1 MTRLHIPIPLRWG
14 DLDAYGHINNVETL
28 RLIEEARVR
37 AFWRSAESDADPN
50 PQPTAVLDLTADS
63 HVWSLVARS
72 EVEYLVPMPYTRAP
86 IDVEIWLGRLGGA
99 SIEICFE
106 LYSPVGVEPRVLY
119 ARAATS
125 IVTVD
130 AASGRP
136 TRIPALLRELWA
148 PYLEDPLHFT
158 RR

>member
-28 RLIEEARVR
+28 RLVEEARVR
-37 AFWRSAESDADPN
+37 AFWRSAEGDADPN
-50 PQPTAVLDLTADS
+50 PQPSAVLDLTADS
-63 HVWSLVARS
+63 TVWSLVARS

-86 IDVEIWLGRLGGA
+86 IDVEVWLGRLGGA

-106 LYSPVGVEPRVLY
+106 LYSPAGVEPRVLY
-119 ARAATS
+119 ARAATA

-130 AASGRP
+130 AATGRP

-148 PYLEDPLHFT
+148 PYLEAPLVFT

>member
-37 AFWRSAESDADPN
+37 AFWRSADEDPN
-50 PQPTAVLDLTADS
+50 PQPTAVLDLTSDS
-63 HVWSLVARS
+63 TTWSLVSRS
-72 EVEYLVPMPYTRAP
+72 EVEYLVPMPYARAP
-86 IDVEIWLGRLGGA
+86 IDVEVWLGRLGGA

-106 LYSPVGVEPRVLY
+106 LYSPAGVEPRVLY
-119 ARAATS
+119 ARSATT

-148 PYLEDPLHFT
+148 PYLEEPLTF
-158 RR
+158 RRR

>member
-37 AFWRSAESDADPN
+37 AFWRGGDEFD
-50 PQPTAVLDLTADS
+50 QPAAVLDLSAESST
-63 HVWSLVARS
+63 WSLVARS
-72 EVEYLVPMPYTRAP
+72 EVEYLAPMPYTRAP
-86 IDVEIWLGRLGGA
+86 IDVEVWLGRIAGA
-99 SIEICFE
+99 SIEMCFE
-106 LYSPVGVEPRVLY
+106 LYSPAGFVPRVLHV
-119 ARAATS
+119 RAATS
-125 IVTVD
+125 IVMVN

-136 TRIPALLRELWA
+136 TRVPALLHELWS
-148 PYLEDPLHFT
+148 PYLEEPLHFT

>member
-1 MTRLHIPIPLRWG
+1 VRLHIPIPLRWG

-37 AFWRSAESDADPN
+37 SFWRGAGSEADP
-50 PQPTAVLDLTADS
+50 QQTAVLDLSADS
-63 HVWSLVARS
+63 TIWSLVSRS
-72 EVEYLVPMPYTRAP
+72 EIEYLAPMPYTQAP
-86 IDVEIWLGRLGGA
+86 IDVEVWLGKLGGA
-99 SIEICFE
+99 NIDVCFE
-106 LYSPVGVEPRVLY
+106 LYSPLGVEPRVLY
-119 ARAATS
+119 ARAATE

-136 TRIPALLRELWA
+136 TRIPSPLREQWA
-148 PYLEDPLHFT
+148 PYLEAPIVFT

>member
-37 AFWRSAESDADPN
+37 AFWRGADADADPN

-63 HVWSLVARS
+63 QIWSLVSRS
-72 EVEYLVPMPYTRAP
+72 EVEYLIPMPYTRAP
-86 IDVEIWLGRLGGA
+86 IDVEVWLGRLGGA

-106 LYSPVGVEPRVLY
+106 LFSPSGVEPRVLY

-148 PYLEDPLHFT
+148 PYIEEPLRFT

>member
-28 RLIEEARVR
+28 RLVEEARVR
-37 AFWRSAESDADPN
+37 AFWHATGEDRGDAL
-50 PQPTAVLDLTADS
+50 PTAVLELNAES
-63 HVWSLVARS
+63 AVWSLVART
-72 EVEYLVPMPYTRAP
+72 EIEYLRPMPYSSAP
-86 IDVEIWLGRLGGA
+86 LDVEVWLGRMGGA
-99 SIEICFE
+99 SIEVCFE
-106 LYSPVGVEPRVLY
+106 LYSPIGVTPRVLY
-119 ARAATS
+119 ARAATT

-136 TRIPALLRELWA
+136 TRFPKHLGEVWGPFR
-148 PYLEDPLHFT
+148 EDPIAFT

>member
-1 MTRLHIPIPLRWG
+1 MTRIHIPIPLRWG

-37 AFWRSAESDADPN
+37 AFWRSADADADPN

-63 HVWSLVARS
+63 TIWSLVSRS
-72 EVEYLVPMPYTRAP
+72 EVEYLIPMPYTRAP
-86 IDVEIWLGRLGGA
+86 IDVEVWLGRLGGA
-99 SIEICFE
+99 NIEICFE
-106 LYSPVGVEPRVLY
+106 LYSPTGVEPRVLY

-136 TRIPALLRELWA
+136 VRIPALLREQWA
-148 PYLEDPLHFT
+148 PYIEEPLHFS

>member
-1 MTRLHIPIPLRWG
+1 MRLHIPIPLRWG

-28 RLIEEARVR
+28 RLVEEARVR
-37 AFWRSAESDADPN
+37 AFWHATGEDRENAL
-50 PQPTAVLDLTADS
+50 PTAVLELNAESD
-63 HVWSLVARS
+63 VWSLVART
-72 EVEYLVPMPYTRAP
+72 EVEYLRPMPYSSSP
-86 IDVEIWLGRLGGA
+86 LDVEVWLGRMGGA
-99 SIEICFE
+99 SIEVCFE
-106 LYSPVGVEPRVLY
+106 LYSPIGILPRVLY

-136 TRIPALLRELWA
+136 TRFPAHLREVWG
-148 PYLEDPLHFT
+148 PYREDPIHFT

>member
-1 MTRLHIPIPLRWG
+1 VARLHIPVPLRWG

-37 AFWRSAESDADPN
+37 AFWRSADADPN

-63 HVWSLVARS
+63 STWSLVSRS

-86 IDVEIWLGRLGGA
+86 IDVEVWLGRLGGA
-99 SIEICFE
+99 NIEICFQ
-106 LYSPVGVEPRVLY
+106 LYSPIGIEPRVLH

-148 PYLEDPLHFT
+148 PYLEEPLHFT

>member
-1 MTRLHIPIPLRWG
+1 VRLHIPLPLRWG

-37 AFWRSAESDADPN
+37 AFWRSADADADPN

-63 HVWSLVARS
+63 TIWSLVSRS

-86 IDVEIWLGRLGGA
+86 IDVEVWLGRLGGA

-106 LYSPVGVEPRVLY
+106 LYSPEGVEPRVLY
-119 ARAATS
+119 ARAATA

-136 TRIPALLRELWA
+136 MRIPAHLREQWA
-148 PYLEDPLHFT
+148 PYIEQPLTFS